1 MGSNDF
7 LENVNTLAGMQNIL
21 AELSA
26 NIQTFKKL
34 ESNELGINKVV
45 ELETGIITI
54 RDNISK
60 LILVANANNELL
72 GIANKLDDLLQVNTN
87 TNDFFFEY
95 EEAKV
100 LVGKF
105 RVEIDKIFTISPEI
119 KAIYESIN
127 LKHTDIN
134 KNVLKA
140 ITSASS
146 ASSSAGVAVA
156 AKNAIEEKYQVYL
169 DAIQIEDE
177 VVDVASIKN
186 EIIEVKNNLV
196 KIVAVFNKLSEVST
210 IVQMKTSIE
219 NLAANI
225 QEIKDAITITTD
237 AKNVTNQN
245 ATTTTQDKNLVKQ
258 YKDETLNN
266 RNITLNLKD
275 ATVKAVSDMT
285 SIVNQINRQTSSNNK
300 IAFQVHSIATRL
312 SIEFSKVITNIKTI
326 QEEKELEL
334 NLFAENL
341 TQSLTLEIANAK
353 TIVSKDVITS
363 QKIVSEI
370 SESLSLLT
378 DAKHRENKN
387 EIRFKNSELVSLLA
401 VSKMMIENKVISENA
416 TNQILEF
423 EIKPKENDHEKIKN
437 LLNSLT
443 VNKRVELLVAKG
455 LLTDIKLQNL

>member
-1 MGSNDF
+1 MTTSSF
-7 LENVNTLAGMQNIL
+7 IANVNTLAGMENIL

-26 NIQTFKKL
+26 NIQIFKKL

-95 EEAKV
+95 GEAKV

-169 DAIQIEDE
+169 DATQIEDE
-177 VVDVASIKN
+177 VVAVASIKN
-186 EIIEVKNNLV
+186 EIVEVKNNLV
-196 KIVAVFNKLSEVST
+196 KFVAVFNKLSEVST
-210 IVQMKTSIE
+210 IVAMKSSIE

-225 QEIKDAITITTD
+225 QEIKDAIAITTD

-245 ATTTTQDKNLVKQ
+245 VTITTQHKNLAKQ

-312 SIEFSKVITNIKTI
+312 SIEFSKVVTSIKNI
-326 QEEKELEL
+326 QEEKEKELDLFAFNLTEKL
-334 NLFAENL
+334 NL
-341 TQSLTLEIANAK
+341 EITNAK

-363 QKIVSEI
+363 QKIVSGI
-370 SESLSLLT
+370 SDSLSLLT

-387 EIRFKNSELVSLLA
+387 ELRFKNSELISLLA
-401 VSKMMIENKVISENA
+401 LSKMMVENKIITEA
-416 TNQILEF
+416 AENQILQF
-423 EIKPKENDHEKIKN
+423 EIKLKENDHEKIKN

>member
-1 MGSNDF
+1 MENSF
-7 LENVNTLAGMQNIL
+7 IANVNNLSGIL
-21 AELSA
+21 NVLESLNA
-26 NIQTFKKL
+26 NIQTFKKI
-34 ESNELGINKVV
+34 ESNEVGIGKVV
-45 ELETGIITI
+45 QLETGIIAI

-60 LILVANANNELL
+60 LILVANANNQLL
-72 GIANKLDDLLQVNTN
+72 NIANKLDDLLQVNTN

-95 EEAKV
+95 DQAKV

-127 LKHTDIN
+127 LKHIDIN

-140 ITSASS
+140 TTSALNAS
-146 ASSSAGVAVA
+146 ASAGVAVA
-156 AKNAIEEKYQVYL
+156 AKNAIEGKYQVYL
-169 DAIQIEDE
+169 DATQIEDE
-177 VVDVASIKN
+177 VVDVAAIKN
-186 EIIEVKNNLV
+186 EIVEVKNNLV
-196 KIVAVFNKLSEVST
+196 KIVTVFNKLSEVST
-210 IVQMKTSIE
+210 IVGMKTSIE

-225 QEIKDAITITTD
+225 QEIKDAIAITTN

-312 SIEFSKVITNIKTI
+312 SIEFSSVIASIKKI

-334 NLFAENL
+334 NLFAQNL
-341 TQSLTLEIANAK
+341 TQNLTLEIANAK
-353 TIVSKDVITS
+353 TIVSKDVVTS

-401 VSKMMIENKVISENA
+401 VSKMMVENKIISVNA
-416 TNQILEF
+416 QSQILEF
-423 EIKPKENDHEKIKN
+423 ENKLKGYEHEKIKN
-437 LLNSLT
+437 ILDSLT
-443 VNKRVELLVAKG
+443 VNKRIEVLVAKG